1 MGERAKIEGMESN
14 PFIVADAPAAD
25 RAAFFRRTYG
35 LVAIG
40 FAAFAVLLY
49 VFFQG
54 FEFHRGVPGFGSGI
68 AASVFGGLQSMMS
81 SLGVWSML
89 LVMLAFWGATT
100 VAQSLAFNR
109 SSRATQYAG
118 LGLYVILEALIFIPL
133 IGYVIIS
140 SVDKNGVSHAVDV
153 LRPAG
158 IVTFGM
164 IAGLTALVFMTNLD
178 FSFLKVAIV
187 LGSFAALAVVIVA
200 AIAAPNIQLG
210 TWFSIAMIV
219 LMATVI
225 LYQTNEIKHTMET
238 DQHVAAAFV
247 LFSSFVTL
255 LFYVIRLFAGRR
267 E

>member
-1 MGERAKIEGMESN
+1 MEDMESN

-54 FEFHRGVPGFGSGI
+54 FEFQRGALGFGTGI
-68 AASVFGGLQSMMS
+68 AASVFGGLQNMIQSMGS
-81 SLGVWSML
+81 WSIL

-109 SSRATQYAG
+109 SSRGTQYAG
-118 LGLYVILEALIFIPL
+118 LGLYVILEALIFVPL
-133 IGYVIIS
+133 IGYVIYS
-140 SVDKNGVSHAVDV
+140 TKGNASTV
-153 LRPAG
+153 LLPAG
-158 IVTFGM
+158 IVTAGM

-178 FSFLKVAIV
+178 FSFLKVAII
-187 LGSFAALAVVIVA
+187 LGSFAALAIVIVA
-200 AIAAPNIQLG
+200 AFTDMNLG
-210 TWFSIAMIV
+210 AWFSIAMIV

-225 LYQTNEIKHTMET
+225 LYQTNEIKNTLET
-238 DQHVAAAFV
+238 DQHVAAAFI

-255 LFYVIRLFAGRR
+255 LFYVIRFFAGGRR
-267 E
+267 D

>member
-1 MGERAKIEGMESN
+1 MHESN

-40 FAAFAVLLY
+40 FAAFAALLAI
-49 VFFQG
+49 FFVG
-54 FEFHRGVPGFGSGI
+54 FDQRSGI
-68 AASVFGGLQSMMS
+68 AFAVFAGLGSMIS
-81 SLGVWSML
+81 SLGGWSIL

-109 SSRATQYAG
+109 ASRGAQYAG
-118 LGLYVILEALIFIPL
+118 LGLYVVLEALIFIPL
-133 IGYVIIS
+133 IGYVILS
-140 SVDKNGVSHAVDV
+140 TKGNASTV
-153 LRPAG
+153 LLPAG
-158 IVTFGM
+158 IVTAGM

-178 FSFLKVAIV
+178 FSFLKVAII
-187 LGSFAALAVVIVA
+187 LGSFAALAIAIVA
-200 AIAAPNIQLG
+200 AIAGLSLG
-210 TWFSIAMIV
+210 AWFSIAMIV

-225 LYQTNEIKHTMET
+225 LYQTNEIKNTLET
-238 DQHVAAAFV
+238 DQHVAAAFI

-255 LFYVIRLFAGRR
+255 LFYVIRFFAGRR

>member
-1 MGERAKIEGMESN
+1 MESN

-40 FAAFAVLLY
+40 FAAFAALLAI
-49 VFFQG
+49 FFVG
-54 FEFHRGVPGFGSGI
+54 FDQRSGI
-68 AASVFGGLQSMMS
+68 AFAVFAGLGSMIS
-81 SLGVWSML
+81 SLGGWSIL

-109 SSRATQYAG
+109 ASRGTQYAG

-133 IGYVIIS
+133 IGYVILSTKGNAS
-140 SVDKNGVSHAVDV
+140 SV
-153 LRPAG
+153 LLPAG
-158 IVTFGM
+158 IVTAGM

-178 FSFLKVAIV
+178 FSFLKVAII
-187 LGSFAALAVVIVA
+187 LGSFAAIAIVIVA
-200 AIAAPNIQLG
+200 AIAGLSLG
-210 TWFSIAMIV
+210 AWFSIAMIV

-225 LYQTNEIKHTMET
+225 LYQTNEIKNTLET
-238 DQHVAAAFV
+238 DQHVAAAFI

-255 LFYVIRLFAGRR
+255 LFYVIRFFAGGRR
-267 E
+267 D

>member
-1 MGERAKIEGMESN
+1 MEGMESN

-40 FAAFAVLLY
+40 FAAFAALLAI
-49 VFFQG
+49 FFVG
-54 FEFHRGVPGFGSGI
+54 FDQRSGI
-68 AASVFGGLQSMMS
+68 AFAVFTGLGSMIS
-81 SLGVWSML
+81 SLGGWSIL

-109 SSRATQYAG
+109 ASRGAQYAG
-118 LGLYVILEALIFIPL
+118 LGLYVVLEALIFIPL
-133 IGYVIIS
+133 IGYVILS
-140 SVDKNGVSHAVDV
+140 TKGNASTV
-153 LRPAG
+153 LLPAG
-158 IVTFGM
+158 IVTAGM

-187 LGSFAALAVVIVA
+187 LGSFAVLAIVIVA
-200 AIAAPNIQLG
+200 AIAGLSLG
-210 TWFSIAMIV
+210 AWFSIAMIV

-225 LYQTNEIKHTMET
+225 LYQTNEIKNTLET
-238 DQHVAAAFV
+238 DQHVAAAFI

-255 LFYVIRLFAGRR
+255 LFYVIRFFAGGRR
-267 E
+267 D

>member
-1 MGERAKIEGMESN
+1 MESN

-40 FAAFAVLLY
+40 FAAFAALLAI
-49 VFFQG
+49 FFVG
-54 FEFHRGVPGFGSGI
+54 FDQRSGI
-68 AASVFGGLQSMMS
+68 AFALFAGLGSMIS
-81 SLGVWSML
+81 SLGGWSIL

-109 SSRATQYAG
+109 ASRGTQYAG

-133 IGYVIIS
+133 IGYVILSTKGNAS
-140 SVDKNGVSHAVDV
+140 SV
-153 LRPAG
+153 LLPAG
-158 IVTFGM
+158 IVTAGM

-187 LGSFAALAVVIVA
+187 LGSFAAIAIVIVA
-200 AIAAPNIQLG
+200 AIAGLSLG
-210 TWFSIAMIV
+210 AWFSIAMIV

-225 LYQTNEIKHTMET
+225 LYQTNEIKNTLET
-238 DQHVAAAFV
+238 DQHVAAAFI

-255 LFYVIRLFAGRR
+255 LFYVIRFFAGGRR
-267 E
+267 D

>member
-1 MGERAKIEGMESN
+1 MESMESN

-40 FAAFAVLLY
+40 FAAFAALLAI
-49 VFFQG
+49 FFVG
-54 FEFHRGVPGFGSGI
+54 FDQRSGI
-68 AASVFGGLQSMMS
+68 AFAVFAGLGSMIS
-81 SLGVWSML
+81 SLGGWSIL

-109 SSRATQYAG
+109 ASRGTQYAG

-133 IGYVIIS
+133 IGYVILSTKGNAS
-140 SVDKNGVSHAVDV
+140 SV
-153 LRPAG
+153 LLPAG
-158 IVTFGM
+158 IVTGGM

-178 FSFLKVAIV
+178 FSFLKVAII
-187 LGSFAALAVVIVA
+187 LGSFAAIAIVIVA
-200 AIAAPNIQLG
+200 AIAGLSLG
-210 TWFSIAMIV
+210 AWFSIAMIV

-225 LYQTNEIKHTMET
+225 LYQTNEIKNTLET
-238 DQHVAAAFV
+238 DQHVAAAFI

-255 LFYVIRLFAGRR
+255 LFYVIRFFAGGRR
-267 E
+267 D

>member
-1 MGERAKIEGMESN
+1 MKGMESN

-40 FAAFAVLLY
+40 FAAFAALLAI
-49 VFFQG
+49 FFVG
-54 FEFHRGVPGFGSGI
+54 FDQRSGI
-68 AASVFGGLQSMMS
+68 AFAVFAGLGSMIS
-81 SLGVWSML
+81 SLGGWSIL

-109 SSRATQYAG
+109 ASRGTQYAG

-133 IGYVIIS
+133 IGYVILSTKGNAS
-140 SVDKNGVSHAVDV
+140 SV
-153 LRPAG
+153 LLPAG
-158 IVTFGM
+158 IVTAGM

-178 FSFLKVAIV
+178 FSFLKVAII
-187 LGSFAALAVVIVA
+187 LGSFAAIAIVIVA
-200 AIAAPNIQLG
+200 AIAGLSLG
-210 TWFSIAMIV
+210 AWFSIAMIV

-225 LYQTNEIKHTMET
+225 LYQTNEIKNTLET
-238 DQHVAAAFV
+238 DQHVAAAFI

-255 LFYVIRLFAGRR
+255 LFYVIRFFAGGRR
-267 E
+267 D

>member
-1 MGERAKIEGMESN
+1 MESN

-35 LVAIG
+35 LVAAAFG
-40 FAAFAVLLY
+40 AFAVTLFALF
-49 VFFQG
+49 V
-54 FEFHRGVPGFGSGI
+54 SGI
-68 AASVFGGLQSMMS
+68 AETFMRSIAGVGTWGL
-81 SLGVWSML
+81 LGVMVL
-89 LVMLAFWGATT
+89 FWLGTT
-100 VAQSLAFNR
+100 AAQSLAFNR
-109 SSRATQYAG
+109 ASRAAQYAG
-118 LGLYVILEALIFIPL
+118 LGIYVVLQAIIFVPL
-133 IGYVIIS
+133 IYYT
-140 SVDKNGVSHAVDV
+140 A
-153 LRPAG
+153 
-158 IVTFGM
+158 IVTKGNPGE
-164 IAGLTALVFMTNLD
+164 ILIPACLATGALVAALTAVVFMTNLD

-187 LGSFAALAVVIVA
+187 IGSICALGVVIVSLFA
-200 AIAAPNIQLG
+200 GWSLG